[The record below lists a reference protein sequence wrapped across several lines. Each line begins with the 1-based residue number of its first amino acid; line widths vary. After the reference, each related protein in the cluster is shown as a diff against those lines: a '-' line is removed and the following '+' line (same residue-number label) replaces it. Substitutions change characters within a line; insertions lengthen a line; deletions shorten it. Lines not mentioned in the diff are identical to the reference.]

1 MSPYFKRPQLHFGA
15 VSSLEKETDIFA
27 MNGLESETDK
37 SAMKPLESITDK
49 SAALNSLESD
59 NSATNSLE
67 NKLINLPWT
76 AFKVKLTVLMDTFCL
91 YHYYMNISC

>member
-1 MSPYFKRPQLHFGA
+1 
-15 VSSLEKETDIFA
+15 

-67 NKLINLPWT
+67 NKLINLP
-76 AFKVKLTVLMDTFCL
+76 
-91 YHYYMNISC
+91 